1 MPCVTCTSTYK
12 TKINNQW
19 TDNYRRHVNTKVE
32 AVMEEETETDT
43 NEIKTAGTAEEIHGE
58 EEEDIKVVV
67 VVGGGEEAEA
77 DTVVTAAIAMTG

>member
-1 MPCVTCTSTYK
+1 
-12 TKINNQW
+12 
-19 TDNYRRHVNTKVE
+19 
-32 AVMEEETETDT
+32 MEEETETDT

>member
-1 MPCVTCTSTYK
+1 
-12 TKINNQW
+12 
-19 TDNYRRHVNTKVE
+19 
-32 AVMEEETETDT
+32 MEEETETDT

-77 DTVVTAAIAMTG
+77 DTVVTAAIAMTSFINSSPAFGPTSCPVRLRD